1 MENFESNI
9 RLFADGCTIYREIMN
24 SGDIDKLQTDLNNL
38 EEWTVEN
45 EMKINP
51 DKRKALSFTKARRR
65 NE

>member
-1 MENFESNI
+1 
-9 RLFADGCTIYREIMN
+9 MN

-38 EEWTVEN
+38 EEWSVEN